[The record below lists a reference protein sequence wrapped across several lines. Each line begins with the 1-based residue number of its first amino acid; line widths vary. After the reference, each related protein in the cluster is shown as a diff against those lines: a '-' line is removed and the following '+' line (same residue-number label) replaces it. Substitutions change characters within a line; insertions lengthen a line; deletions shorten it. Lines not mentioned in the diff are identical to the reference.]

1 MTKTFSSPKHNGK
14 SAGTPISPAS
24 LEALRGYSFERLE
37 QILLQSIQDAKRESG
52 NYTLFE
58 HNVTLDR
65 MDLSGLLWPDV
76 PRGFT
81 YMLFDAFKQP
91 LYAGDVRGG
100 SGSFKDPK
108 SSAAGSHSLSA
119 GAMRRASLPANLF
132 SAAAATADGHEGASQ
147 GGASRASPGAAASIL
162 RGSGDGGGGGGGGG
176 GTTARQIR
184 AVERRLDGLEGKLD
198 AVLEALGA
206 APPDG
211 GRARTRPE
219 PLLVPGA
226 TPPQLPPVGS
236 A

>member
-14 SAGTPISPAS
+14 SGGTPISPAS

-91 LYAGDVRGG
+91 
-100 SGSFKDPK
+100 
-108 SSAAGSHSLSA
+108 
-119 GAMRRASLPANLF
+119 
-132 SAAAATADGHEGASQ
+132 
-147 GGASRASPGAAASIL
+147 
-162 RGSGDGGGGGGGGG
+162 
-176 GTTARQIR
+176 
-184 AVERRLDGLEGKLD
+184 
-198 AVLEALGA
+198 
-206 APPDG
+206 
-211 GRARTRPE
+211 
-219 PLLVPGA
+219 
-226 TPPQLPPVGS
+226 
-236 A
+236 